1 MKYYENMNQYET
13 SHLKHSSNISF
24 VKRLIAEIKFNGH
37 RVSPKCLIEGINAF
51 AGPLRPLML
60 SVCDGLNCFFEGKKL
75 LQQLSP
81 HYLIMPLTL
90 LQLSVQLIL
99 RFPLSWME
107 LECSLKPSFKNY
119 QFFTYCSSFAKYNL
133 QGGNFLQNWLETR
146 STLDVLANTT
156 SPELL
161 RWENI
166 SQPSITR
173 RTLQG
178 ISV

>member
-99 RFPLSWME
+99 RFPLLWME
-107 LECSLKPSFKNY
+107 LECSLNLVLR
-119 QFFTYCSSFAKYNL
+119 TTSSSHIV
-133 QGGNFLQNWLETR
+133 QVLQNTISKVEISCKTGLKQDQHSMSWQTQ
-146 STLDVLANTT
+146 
-156 SPELL
+156 LL
-161 RWENI
+161 RNF
-166 SQPSITR
+166 
-173 RTLQG
+173 
-178 ISV
+178 